1 MTEQELTEFFS
12 YRLSQLRLQ
21 QGISARDMSLSLG
34 RSESM
39 INQIENKK
47 TFPSMKVFFQI
58 CIFLNIH
65 PKDFFNE
72 AITEPAISNEL
83 YQQLSKLTPAQT
95 KHLLEFLKDFNH

>member
-47 TFPSMKVFFQI
+47 NVSFYEGLFSNLHFSKYSPKG
-58 CIFLNIH
+58 FL
-65 PKDFFNE
+65 
-72 AITEPAISNEL
+72 
-83 YQQLSKLTPAQT
+83 
-95 KHLLEFLKDFNH
+95 